1 MRGTGSFSESWWDA
15 SLEPKSEV
23 ALVAEVLNATIGKTL
38 ETSAVAHSEAC
49 APPLAPLP
57 SPSLPPFLPSPRSGS
72 FFTWFRVLALQVFAV
87 AHFEYVLIL

>member
-1 MRGTGSFSESWWDA
+1 MCGAGSFSESWWDA

-57 SPSLPPFLPSPRSGS
+57 SPSLPPLPFPPPAPGVS
-72 FFTWFRVLALQVFAV
+72 WVLALQVFAV
-87 AHFEYVLIL
+87 AHFEYVLVL